1 MSHFYAAIPTSA
13 RRTTPTARGHK
24 STGISTY
31 AASHAGRVT
40 TYLWHDEKT
49 GEDRFEVYLAAHFGH
64 GDHVAIASG
73 VVGKASTVRKCAWD
87 KNRHTAPIHIAQ

>member
-13 RRTTPTARGHK
+13 RRTIPTARGHK

-40 TYLWHDEKT
+40 TYLWHNEFTDE
-49 GEDRFEVYLAAHFGH
+49 DCFEVCLAPHEGK
-64 GDHVAIASG
+64 GDRVAIASG
-73 VVGKASTVRKCAWD
+73 IVGKASTVRKCAWHL
-87 KNRHTAPIHIAQ
+87 NRHTAQVCAA